1 MMKNFDIENL
11 ERKNSF
17 ATPPDFFAE
26 MQNNVLNKTMTQKKE
41 AKIIPLNFKWAAA
54 AAIACIGG
62 LGIWS
67 INNQNADQQKT
78 IAKNKDIV
86 DSSYTIKNDEALA
99 VYNAPQAQ
107 SNPQEN
113 LTTESNHP
121 TATTHNNRIA
131 NKPTEREDIAYTK
144 VTASTSK
151 ASFAKANKSDA
162 KITQVL
168 AVMTPDQVSDL
179 DRTVDQ
185 DVYLDLYN

>member
-1 MMKNFDIENL
+1 MKNFDIENL

-67 INNQNADQQKT
+67 INNQNANQQTT

-121 TATTHNNRIA
+121 TTSTHNNRIA
-131 NKPTEREDIAYTK
+131 NKSTEREDIAYTK
-144 VTASTSK
+144 VTASTPK
-151 ASFAKANKSDA
+151 ASFTKANKSDA